1 MKEFEK
7 GKRYA
12 CKVID
17 LPSQPN
23 EEEKEE
29 DKNYA
34 EAEKAR
40 RENSYLK
47 KQFLL
52 EVDAL

>member
-1 MKEFEK
+1 VKEFEK

-17 LPSQPN
+17 LPAHTSDN
-23 EEEKEE
+23 ME
-29 DKNYA
+29 DESKNDA
-34 EAEKAR
+34 DAEKMK

-47 KQFLL
+47 K
-52 EVDAL
+52 